1 MSHNKRISNVNR
13 IIDDHSN
20 WRTSSRV
27 VDYLNRINKIPHRTE
42 GEFLLCEFIS
52 KKTSRILDLGTGNG
66 RLIKLL
72 KGKIPILDSVAIDFS
87 PPMLN
92 EFRKEFLNDKTVEI
106 IEHDLT
112 YPLPINLGRFDAIIS
127 SFAIHHLKHE
137 RKRELYSEIFFF
149 LKPGGIFCNLDHIH
163 SESKKLNRYFRK
175 IMGQTPVNKEHGKRL
190 AKIDTQLEWLVDIGF
205 VDVDCYWKW
214 LEFALL
220 IGFKPRDDYYPHCI
234 NNQKNKN

>member
-1 MSHNKRISNVNR
+1 MVSNTNR
-13 IIDDHSN
+13 ITDDHSN

-42 GEFLLCEFIS
+42 GEFLLCEFIP

-72 KGKIPILDSVAIDFS
+72 KEKIPAIESVAIDFS

-92 EFRKEFLNDKTVEI
+92 ELRMEFLNDKTVEI

-112 YPLPINLGRFDAIIS
+112 FPLPTNLGKFDAIIS
-127 SFAIHHLKHE
+127 SFAIHHLKHN
-137 RKRELYSEIFFF
+137 RKKDLYSEIFFI

-163 SESKKLNRYFRK
+163 SESKKLNQYFK
-175 IMGQTPVNKEHGKRL
+175 KVMGLTPVNREHGKRL
-190 AKIDTQLEWLVDIGF
+190 TKINIQLEWLLEIGF
-205 VDVDCYWKW
+205 TDVDCYWRW

-220 IGFKPRDDYYPHCI
+220 IGFKPW
-234 NNQKNKN
+234 N